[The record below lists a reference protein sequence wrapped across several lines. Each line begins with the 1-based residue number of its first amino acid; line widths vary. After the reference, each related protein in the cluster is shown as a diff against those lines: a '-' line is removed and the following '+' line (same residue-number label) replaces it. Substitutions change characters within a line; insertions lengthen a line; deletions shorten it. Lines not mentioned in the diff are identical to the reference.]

1 MTNKFGFYRLKA
13 RLRNSFLNINCST
26 SLGFL
31 TVVVTNFFG
40 TQAAAGADGQGASS
54 EPGVG
59 FIVMAAVYV
68 LASALAR
75 FILVHNALGEAK
87 KAI

>member
-1 MTNKFGFYRLKA
+1 MTNEFGFYRLKA
-13 RLRNSFLNINCST
+13 RLRNSFLNINYLT

-31 TVVVTNFFG
+31 TAVVTDIFG
-40 TQAAAGADGQGASS
+40 TQAGADGQGASS

-59 FIVMAAVYV
+59 FIVMAVVFV
-68 LASALAR
+68 LASVLAR
-75 FILVHNALGEAK
+75 CILVHNALGEAK

>member
-1 MTNKFGFYRLKA
+1 MTNEFAFYRLKA
-13 RLRNSFLNINCST
+13 RLRNSFLNINYSA

-31 TVVVTNFFG
+31 AVVVTNFFG

-59 FIVMAAVYV
+59 FIVMAAVFV

-75 FILVHNALGEAK
+75 FILVHIALDEAK
-87 KAI
+87 KTI